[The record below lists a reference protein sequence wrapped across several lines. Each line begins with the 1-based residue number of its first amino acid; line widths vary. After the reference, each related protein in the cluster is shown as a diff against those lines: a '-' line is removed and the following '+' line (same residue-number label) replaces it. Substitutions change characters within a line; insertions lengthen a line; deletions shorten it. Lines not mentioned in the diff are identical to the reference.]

1 MTEARNTDTTLDQ
14 YQFAYDD
21 MHETPGIDVEARVAI
36 VIAKGDHSHDFIET
50 VARNSG
56 LNVKLF
62 TDRLKAMTFL
72 ED

>member
-1 MTEARNTDTTLDQ
+1 
-14 YQFAYDD
+14 
-21 MHETPGIDVEARVAI
+21 MHETPGIDTEARVAV

-62 TDRLKAMTFL
+62 TEWDRAISFL
-72 ED
+72 YG